1 MRWFYFL
8 LVVYL
13 CGARLAG
20 AQVPLAHAH
29 AHNDYE
35 HPRPLADALAA
46 GFASIEADVH
56 LVDGEL
62 RVAHDRGQARPDR
75 TLRRLYLEPLRR
87 RVDSLGGR
95 VYPGH
100 PAPLYL
106 MIDFKTEAEAT
117 YAALKP
123 LLAEYAAMLTQ
134 WRDGQEIPGP
144 VLVFISGNRPVAT
157 LAAEPYR
164 LAALDG
170 RPDELDQNFSP
181 QLVPVVSERYGKLF
195 GWNGRGQ
202 MPPAELARLQ
212 ALTAQVNAQGK
223 RLRFWATPE
232 QPELWRVLL
241 AQGVGLIGT
250 DQLTKLSHFLQQT
263 KP

>member
-1 MRWFYFL
+1 MLRFFFL

-13 CGARLAG
+13 YGARLAG

-46 GFASIEADVH
+46 GFTSIEADVH

-62 RVAHDRGQARPDR
+62 RVAHDRNQAQPGR
-75 TLRRLYLEPLRR
+75 TLRSLYLEPLRR

-95 VYPGH
+95 VYAGYA
-100 PAPLYL
+100 APLYL
-106 MIDFKTEAEAT
+106 MIDFKTEAKAT

-123 LLAEYAAMLTQ
+123 LLAEYAALLTQ
-134 WRDGQEIPGP
+134 WHGSEVTPGP
-144 VLVFISGNRPVAT
+144 VLVFISGNRPVEL
-157 LAAEPYR
+157 LAAEPHR

-170 RPDELDQNFSP
+170 RIDELNGGFSP
-181 QLVPVVSERYGKLF
+181 QLMPVVSERYGKLF
-195 GWNGRGQ
+195 GWNGQGE
-202 MPPAELARLQ
+202 MPPAELAKLQ
-212 ALTAQVNAQGK
+212 ALAAQVNAQGK

-232 QPELWRVLL
+232 RPELWRVLL
-241 AQGVGLIGT
+241 AQGVGLVGT
-250 DQLTKLSHFLQQT
+250 DRLAELAGFLRGGR
-263 KP
+263 